1 MARSRGTPYVA
12 NPHPRPVL
20 AFMSNRHLH
29 SMFVGCVI
37 AMGVAATARA
47 QDGVIRGRV
56 MDSAGVAIPEADVA
70 IVELH
75 ALTRA
80 DAGGRFTIS
89 KVPRGEH
96 EVSFRRLGYAPTT
109 IKAVVGDMAYSYDV
123 TLAAQAATLAGV
135 DVKANMKL
143 RLGIE
148 DFYRR
153 RARGSGGVFF
163 TRAEIIERN
172 AHRATDVLRNTAGL
186 RIVSGRGGTSVRFNA
201 KRQCAPVLWLDGQEV
216 RNMEVDAIPVTD
228 IEGMELYSGP
238 STTPMQ
244 FSHGWSSTDCG
255 TIVIWTRIPG
265 SG

>member
-1 MARSRGTPYVA
+1 MVNQHLRSL
-12 NPHPRPVL
+12 L
-20 AFMSNRHLH
+20 AA
-29 SMFVGCVI
+29 CVI
-37 AMGVAATARA
+37 AATTAVAAVA

-56 MDSAGVAIPEADVA
+56 TDSTGVAVPDADVA
-70 IVELH
+70 IVEIH
-75 ALTRA
+75 ALTRT
-80 DAGGRFTIS
+80 DAQGRFTIS

-96 EVSFRRLGYAPTT
+96 EVSVRRLGYQPTT

-123 TLAAQAATLAGV
+123 TLSQQAAALAGV
-135 DVKANMKL
+135 DVNAETRL

-163 TRAEIIERN
+163 TRAEIAERS
-172 AHRATDVLRNTAGL
+172 AHRTSDVLRNTPGL
-186 RIVSGRGGTSVRFNA
+186 RIISTRAGIGVRFNS
-201 KRQCAPVLWLDGQEV
+201 KRQCAPAVWLDGQEV

-244 FSHGWSSTDCG
+244 FSHGWSGSDCG
-255 TIVIWTRIPG
+255 AIVIWTRIPG
-265 SG
+265 QP